1 MAETTL
7 KQAEKLLIDA
17 IRNLKRKRDLQNFL
31 SDLLTPEELL
41 DLGQRLRIAKLIL
54 AGKTYEEIAEK
65 ANVSTTTVSKV
76 GQTLKYGSGGLERAM
91 KEKKRSRSKRKY
103 RNKTDERRTKK
114 I

>member
-7 KQAEKLLIDA
+7 KQAEKLLVDS

-54 AGKTYEEIAEK
+54 AGKAYEEISEK
-65 ANVSTTTVSKV
+65 ANVSTTTITKV
-76 GQTLKYGSGGLERAM
+76 GQVLKYGDGGLE
-91 KEKKRSRSKRKY
+91 KVLSKKRKTISK
-103 RNKTDERRTKK
+103 
-114 I
+114 